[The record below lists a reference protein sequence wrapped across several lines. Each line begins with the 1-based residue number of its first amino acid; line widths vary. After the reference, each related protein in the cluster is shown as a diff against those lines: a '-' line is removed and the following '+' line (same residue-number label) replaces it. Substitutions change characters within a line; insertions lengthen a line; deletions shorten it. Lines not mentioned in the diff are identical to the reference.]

1 MNEARNEA
9 EPAAAADERRG
20 ALRRRAAALFA
31 SDGVVRQLLRHR
43 LSVIGL
49 TYIGIILFVGVFAPW
64 IAPADP
70 LDIDPINS
78 LAPPSL
84 AHPLGLDHVGRDQL
98 SRLIYGARVSLIVG
112 LLSVGVAILIGAPLG
127 IVAAYAGGWLDH
139 AIMRM
144 IDAMIA
150 IPGLLFAMLLLLVM
164 GGSVFTVSL
173 ALGINLFTT
182 QARLVRS
189 QALSVKEREYFMAA
203 RMIGTPPWRMLLFHM
218 TPNSIQPVIVQATL
232 GMGFAILGEAGL
244 SFIGVGVEPPTA
256 TWGSMLNLAF
266 VNLRSA
272 PWLSFAP
279 GIAIFLLVLSFNF
292 VGDGLRDVL
301 DPRLRGRF

>member
-1 MNEARNEA
+1 MNEIEQTTPPRPGPLARLLDLL
-9 EPAAAADERRG
+9 PTD
-20 ALRRRAAALFA
+20 
-31 SDGVVRQLLRHR
+31 VVRELLRHR

-49 TYIGIILFVGVFAPW
+49 CYIGLIIFVGIFAGVMSPS
-64 IAPADP
+64 DP
-70 LDIDPINS
+70 YKIDPINA

-84 AHPLGLDHVGRDQL
+84 EHPLGLDHVGRDQL
-98 SRLIYGARVSLIVG
+98 TRLFYGARVSLIVG
-112 LLSVGVAILIGAPLG
+112 LLSVCIAILIGVPLG
-127 IVAAYAGGWLDH
+127 IIAAYAGGWTDH
-139 AIMRM
+139 AIMRFV
-144 IDAMIA
+144 DSMIA
-150 IPGLLFAMLLLLVM
+150 VPGLLFAMLLLLVM
-164 GGSVFTVSL
+164 GGGVLTVSI
-173 ALGINLFTT
+173 AIGINLFTT

-203 RMIGTPPWRMLLFHM
+203 RMIGAPTWRLLLLHM

-244 SFIGVGVEPPTA
+244 SFLGVGVEPPIA

-266 VNLRSA
+266 RNLTSA

-279 GIAIFLLVLSFNF
+279 GLAIFLLVLSFNF

>member
-1 MNEARNEA
+1 MRDGGSTRTGTART
-9 EPAAAADERRG
+9 G
-20 ALRRRAAALFA
+20 AVGRALDALPI
-31 SDGVVRQLLRHR
+31 DTVKQLVQHR
-43 LSVIGL
+43 LSVVGMSYIGL
-49 TYIGIILFVGVFAPW
+49 ILFVGVFAPL

-70 LDIDPINS
+70 LAIDPINS
-78 LAPPSL
+78 LAAPSL
-84 AHPLGLDHVGRDQL
+84 EHPLGLDHVGRDQL
-98 SRLIYGARVSLIVG
+98 SRLIYGARVSLVVG
-112 LLSVGVAILIGAPLG
+112 LLSVGVAIVIGVPLG
-127 IVAAYAGGWLDH
+127 IVAAYAGGWVDH

-150 IPGLLFAMLLLLVM
+150 VPGLLFAMLLLLVM
-164 GGSVFTVSL
+164 GGSVLTVSI

-218 TPNSIQPVIVQATL
+218 VPNSIQPVIVQATL

-244 SFIGVGVEPPTA
+244 SFIGVGVEPPIA

>member
-1 MNEARNEA
+1 MRDSGATTARTG
-9 EPAAAADERRG
+9 PIGR
-20 ALRRRAAALFA
+20 ALDVLS
-31 SDGVVRQLLRHR
+31 SDTIKQLVQHR
-43 LSVIGL
+43 LSAIGMSYVGL
-49 TYIGIILFVGVFAPW
+49 ILFVGIFAPW

-70 LDIDPINS
+70 LAIDPINS
-78 LAPPSL
+78 LESPSL

-98 SRLIYGARVSLIVG
+98 SRLIYGARVSLVVG
-112 LLSVGVAILIGAPLG
+112 LLSVGVAVVIGVPLG
-127 IVAAYAGGWLDH
+127 IVAAYAGGWVDH

-150 IPGLLFAMLLLLVM
+150 VPGLLFAMLLLLVL
-164 GGSVFTVSL
+164 GGSVLTVSI

-218 TPNSIQPVIVQATL
+218 VPNSIQPVIVQATL

-244 SFIGVGVEPPTA
+244 SFIGVGVEPPIA

-266 VNLRSA
+266 VNLRSS

-292 VGDGLRDVL
+292 VGDGLRDAL
-301 DPRLRGRF
+301 DPRLRGRI

>member
-1 MNEARNEA
+1 MRDSGSTTASPGGVGRVLN
-9 EPAAAADERRG
+9 
-20 ALRRRAAALFA
+20 ALP
-31 SDGVVRQLLRHR
+31 SDNIRQLLQHR

-49 TYIGIILFVGVFAPW
+49 SYIALILVVGVFAPW

-78 LAPPSL
+78 LEAPSL
-84 AHPLGLDHVGRDQL
+84 GHPLGLDHVGRDQL

-112 LLSVGVAILIGAPLG
+112 LLSVGVAIVIGVPLG
-127 IVAAYAGGWLDH
+127 IIAAYAGGWVDH
-139 AIMRM
+139 TIMRM

-150 IPGLLFAMLLLLVM
+150 VPGLLFAMLLLLVM
-164 GGSVFTVSL
+164 GGSVLTVSI

-218 TPNSIQPVIVQATL
+218 VPNSIQPVIVQATL

-301 DPRLRGRF
+301 DPRLRGRL

>member
-1 MNEARNEA
+1 MNRSEQTTPAHSRLLARLGDFL
-9 EPAAAADERRG
+9 PTDT
-20 ALRRRAAALFA
+20 L
-31 SDGVVRQLLRHR
+31 RQLVQHR

-49 TYIGIILFVGVFAPW
+49 SYIGLILFVAIFAGLISPS
-64 IAPADP
+64 DP
-70 LDIDPINS
+70 YKIDPINA
-78 LAPPSL
+78 LAPPTL
-84 AHPLGLDHVGRDQL
+84 ENPLGLDHVGRDQL
-98 SRLIYGARVSLIVG
+98 TRLFYGARVSLIVG
-112 LLSVGVAILIGAPLG
+112 LLSVCIAILIGVPMG
-127 IVAAYAGGWLDH
+127 IIAAYAGGWTDH
-139 AIMRM
+139 AIMRFV
-144 IDAMIA
+144 DSMIA
-150 IPGLLFAMLLLLVM
+150 IPGLLFAILLLLVM
-164 GGSVFTVSL
+164 GGGVLTVSI
-173 ALGINLFTT
+173 AIGINLFTT

-203 RMIGTPPWRMLLFHM
+203 KMIGAPTWRLLLLHM

-244 SFIGVGVEPPTA
+244 SFLGVGVEPPTA

-266 VNLRSA
+266 RNLNSA

>member
-1 MNEARNEA
+1 MRDGGSTRTGTARS
-9 EPAAAADERRG
+9 G
-20 ALRRRAAALFA
+20 AVGRALDALPI
-31 SDGVVRQLLRHR
+31 DTIKQLVQHK
-43 LSVIGL
+43 LSVIGMS
-49 TYIGIILFVGVFAPW
+49 YIGLILFVGVFAPL

-70 LDIDPINS
+70 LAIDPINS

-84 AHPLGLDHVGRDQL
+84 EHPLGLDHVGRDQL
-98 SRLIYGARVSLIVG
+98 SRLIYGARVSLVVG
-112 LLSVGVAILIGAPLG
+112 LLSVGVAIVIGVPLG
-127 IVAAYAGGWLDH
+127 IVAAYAGGWVDH

-150 IPGLLFAMLLLLVM
+150 VPGLLFAMLLLLVM
-164 GGSVFTVSL
+164 GGSVLTVSI

-218 TPNSIQPVIVQATL
+218 VPNSIQPVIVQATL

-244 SFIGVGVEPPTA
+244 SFIGVGVEPPIA

>member
-1 MNEARNEA
+1 MRDGGSTRTGTART
-9 EPAAAADERRG
+9 G
-20 ALRRRAAALFA
+20 AVGRALDALPI
-31 SDGVVRQLLRHR
+31 DTLKQLVQHR
-43 LSVIGL
+43 LSVVGMSYIGL
-49 TYIGIILFVGVFAPW
+49 ILFVGVFAPL

-70 LDIDPINS
+70 LAIDPINS
-78 LAPPSL
+78 LAAPSL
-84 AHPLGLDHVGRDQL
+84 EHPLGLDHVGRDQL
-98 SRLIYGARVSLIVG
+98 SRLIYGARVSLVVG
-112 LLSVGVAILIGAPLG
+112 LLSVGVAIVIGVPLG
-127 IVAAYAGGWLDH
+127 IVAAYAGGWVDH

-150 IPGLLFAMLLLLVM
+150 VPGLLFAMLLLLVM
-164 GGSVFTVSL
+164 GGSVLTVSI

-218 TPNSIQPVIVQATL
+218 VPNSIQPVIVQATL

-244 SFIGVGVEPPTA
+244 SFIGVGVEPPIA

>member
-1 MNEARNEA
+1 MNEAGS
-9 EPAAAADERRG
+9 AAATERRG
-20 ALRRRAAALFA
+20 ALRRVAGVFA

-64 IAPADP
+64 IAPSDP

>member
-1 MNEARNEA
+1 MNRSEHTAEAGAGLIARI
-9 EPAAAADERRG
+9 AD
-20 ALRRRAAALFA
+20 ALPTDTL
-31 SDGVVRQLLRHR
+31 RQLVQHR

-49 TYIGIILFVGVFAPW
+49 CYIGLVAFVAVFAGIISPS
-64 IAPADP
+64 DP
-70 LDIDPINS
+70 YQIDPINA
-78 LAPPSL
+78 LASPTL
-84 AHPLGLDHVGRDQL
+84 ENPLGLDHVGRDQL
-98 SRLIYGARVSLIVG
+98 TRLFYGARVSLIVG
-112 LLSVGVAILIGAPLG
+112 LLSVCIAILIGVPMG
-127 IVAAYAGGWLDH
+127 IIAAYAGGWADH
-139 AIMRM
+139 AIMRFV
-144 IDAMIA
+144 DSMIA
-150 IPGLLFAMLLLLVM
+150 IPGLLFAILLLLVM
-164 GGSVFTVSL
+164 GGGVLTVSI
-173 ALGINLFTT
+173 AIGINLFTT

-203 RMIGTPPWRMLLFHM
+203 RMIGAPTWRLLLLHM

-232 GMGFAILGEAGL
+232 GMGFAILGEASL
-244 SFIGVGVEPPTA
+244 SFLGVGVEPPTA

-266 VNLRSA
+266 RNLNSA

>member
-1 MNEARNEA
+1 MRC
-9 EPAAAADERRG
+9 P
-20 ALRRRAAALFA
+20 LIPL
-31 SDGVVRQLLRHR
+31 SKLVQHK

-49 TYIGIILFVGVFAPW
+49 SYIGVILVVGVFAPW

-70 LDIDPINS
+70 LAIDPINS
-78 LAPPSL
+78 LEAPSL
-84 AHPLGLDHVGRDQL
+84 GHPLGLDHVGRDQL

-112 LLSVGVAILIGAPLG
+112 LLSVGVAIVIGVPLG
-127 IVAAYAGGWLDH
+127 IIAAYAGGWVDH

-150 IPGLLFAMLLLLVM
+150 VPGLLFAMLLLLVM
-164 GGSVFTVSL
+164 GGSVLTVSI

-218 TPNSIQPVIVQATL
+218 VPNSIQPVIVQATL

-244 SFIGVGVEPPTA
+244 SFIGVGVEPPIA

>member
-1 MNEARNEA
+1 MRDSSSTAARTG
-9 EPAAAADERRG
+9 PVGR
-20 ALRRRAAALFA
+20 ALDALPI
-31 SDGVVRQLLRHR
+31 DTVRQLLQHR

-49 TYIGIILFVGVFAPW
+49 SYIGLILVVGVFAPL

-70 LDIDPINS
+70 LAIDPINS
-78 LAPPSL
+78 LEAPSL
-84 AHPLGLDHVGRDQL
+84 DHPLGLDHVGRDQL
-98 SRLIYGARVSLIVG
+98 SRLIYGARVSLVVG
-112 LLSVGVAILIGAPLG
+112 LLSVGVAIVIGVPLG
-127 IVAAYAGGWLDH
+127 IVAAYAGGWVDH
-139 AIMRM
+139 SIMRM

-150 IPGLLFAMLLLLVM
+150 VPGLLFAMLLLLVM
-164 GGSVFTVSL
+164 GGSVLTVSI

-218 TPNSIQPVIVQATL
+218 VPNSIQPVIVQATL

-244 SFIGVGVEPPTA
+244 SFIGVGVEPPIA